1 VKRILVAEDEPAIA
15 NLIAYT
21 LEGEGAEAEI
31 ALDGRTALAALARLA
46 PDLLS
51 LDLLLPLASG
61 WQILRQLRASTDE
74 RLRALPVIV
83 VTALASAKLR
93 AELAELGVRSV
104 IGKPFRLAELRLAAV
119 EAISVP
125 PAPRPARAPRP
136 RPREETLP

>member
-1 VKRILVAEDEPAIA
+1 MKRILVAEDEPAIA

-31 ALDGRTALAALARLA
+31 ALDGRAAFAALARLA
-46 PDLLS
+46 PDLLI

-74 RLRALPVIV
+74 RLRAVPVIV
-83 VTALASAKLR
+83 VTALASTKLR

-104 IGKPFRLAELRLAAV
+104 IGKPFRLADLRLAAV
-119 EAISVP
+119 EAFAVP
-125 PAPRPARAPRP
+125 PASHPSACASIP
-136 RPREETLP
+136 TS